1 MTSGEGNAWLAV
13 LGHSDHHFGRFY
25 HAVRCFR
32 FGQGCLRPNQHLGK
46 LSLRFAGWSVNG
58 CHPWH
63 VFSRMNRPA
72 QYMGKNRTWSCLCL
86 RPSSFAKLLPIHRD
100 AFCTLGLHKETHTHT
115 YTRGAGIQEKENQ
128 ARRDSPTSHSLK
140 MAIVCKIAKFPEL
153 EGSLNVLIKLFT
165 YHFWNLLH

>member
-1 MTSGEGNAWLAV
+1 MAWISFVQSWFVEFATWMTSGEGNAWKMDSMLKLAV

-32 FGQGCLRPNQHLGK
+32 FGQGCLGPDQHLGK

-58 CHPWH
+58 CLPWH

-86 RPSSFAKLLPIHRD
+86 RPSSFAKLLPIHRY
-100 AFCTLGLHKETHTHT
+100 AFCTLGLPKETHTHT
-115 YTRGAGIQEKENQ
+115 HTRGAGIESSSKRLANLPQPENG
-128 ARRDSPTSHSLK
+128 HCL
-140 MAIVCKIAKFPEL
+140 
-153 EGSLNVLIKLFT
+153 
-165 YHFWNLLH
+165 